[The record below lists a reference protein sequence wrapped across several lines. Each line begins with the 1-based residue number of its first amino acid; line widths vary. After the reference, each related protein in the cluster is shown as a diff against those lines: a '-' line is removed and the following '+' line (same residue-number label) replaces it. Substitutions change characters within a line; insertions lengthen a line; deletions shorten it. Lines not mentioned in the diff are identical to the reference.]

1 MSFSQMSHHS
11 CCFFPFAN
19 CATFMCSALERSDSR
34 LTSSSTM
41 LYTPFHNRECLY
53 CHAGMRAFEEE
64 PKHSKTPAM
73 MSRINSTQMSCTSA
87 HCHDTI
93 HDVATLPSATFWKGG
108 H

>member
-1 MSFSQMSHHS
+1 MSHHS

-19 CATFMCSALERSDSR
+19 CATFMCSTLERSDSW
-34 LTSSSTM
+34 LTSSSTHPS
-41 LYTPFHNRECLY
+41 TTASLY
-53 CHAGMRAFEEE
+53 CHPGMRAFEEE

-73 MSRINSTQMSCTSA
+73 MSRINFNQMSCTSA

-108 H
+108 Q